1 MGGEAIATRLD
12 SIASAGLSFTEFYAN
27 SFRTDRA
34 LASVLS
40 AYPGIP
46 TVSVMKSVGKIES
59 LPSLPLA
66 LKDAGYD
73 LTYYYGGDINFTNMR
88 ALLAAGGFSRIV
100 SDTDFPI
107 TQRLGK
113 WGAHDDILFSRVE
126 HDLASARDNGAPRLT
141 VIQTSSSHEP
151 FDVPA
156 TILPGKEANAFAFT
170 DSIVGRFV
178 DKLSLTPR
186 WDSTL
191 VVLVADHYG
200 CHPRNLTSMRD
211 RHHIP
216 LVMTGGA
223 LRRHGTIDIPASQTD
238 IAATLLG
245 MLGIDHSRFTFS
257 KDIFDSS
264 SPKFAYFARPEEAAM
279 LDTCGYHVIDIY
291 TGGTLENEGKSDSTL
306 LRLKAYL
313 QLLNHDFNQR

>member
-1 MGGEAIATRLD
+1 M
-12 SIASAGLSFTEFYAN
+12 
-27 SFRTDRA
+27 
-34 LASVLS
+34 
-40 AYPGIP
+40 
-46 TVSVMKSVGKIES
+46 
-59 LPSLPLA
+59 
-66 LKDAGYD
+66 
-73 LTYYYGGDINFTNMR
+73 
-88 ALLAAGGFSRIV
+88 

-178 DKLSLTPR
+178 DKLSLT
-186 WDSTL
+186 
-191 VVLVADHYG
+191 
-200 CHPRNLTSMRD
+200 
-211 RHHIP
+211 
-216 LVMTGGA
+216 
-223 LRRHGTIDIPASQTD
+223 
-238 IAATLLG
+238 LLG